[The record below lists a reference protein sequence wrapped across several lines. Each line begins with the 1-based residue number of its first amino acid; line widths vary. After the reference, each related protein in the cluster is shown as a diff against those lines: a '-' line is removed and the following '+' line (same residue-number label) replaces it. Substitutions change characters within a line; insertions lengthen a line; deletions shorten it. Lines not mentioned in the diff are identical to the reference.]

1 MPSGPACR
9 SGRRETRQTLPGARP
24 SRRVQPRFAGGR
36 GALPNPRVGRM
47 SRRAT
52 GGLDGWPSPPTARS
66 TGQNTA
72 YRPPRWR
79 TLGRSPFLAHPFC
92 GAPLWLPMPVA
103 WTLHM
108 YPGRIALAA
117 ACPGRRCTSMERDGR
132 RPRIVDGLVSRAWTR
147 PFRSGRPCTEHL
159 HGQAARVADAATYEG
174 QSSSGRKMCGA
185 VQELQI
191 GVAVSRSPSGIGR
204 RRSGNRHST
213 S

>member
-1 MPSGPACR
+1 MPTGPA
-9 SGRRETRQTLPGARP
+9 SGRCDRSETRQTLPGARP

-52 GGLDGWPSPPTARS
+52 GGLDGWPSPPIARS
-66 TGQNTA
+66 AGQNSA

-79 TLGRSPFLAHPFC
+79 TLRHSPFLAHP
-92 GAPLWLPMPVA
+92 LWFPVPAA
-103 WTLHM
+103 WSLHT
-108 YPGRIALAA
+108 YPGRIAVAA
-117 ACPGRRCTSMERDGR
+117 ARPGCRCTSIERGAR
-132 RPRIVDGLVSRAWTR
+132 RPRMVDGLVSRPWTR
-147 PFRSGRPCTEHL
+147 PFRSGRPWTEHL
-159 HGQAARVADAATYEG
+159 QVQAARVPDAATYEG
-174 QSSSGRKMCGA
+174 QSSSGRKMCAA